1 LFLVSRSIFKIE
13 GNGGAP
19 LIVFSLLFTVLPVVI
34 LIFIIV
40 FAMKNKEK
48 GGETVVRHLY
58 IYLVLFAT
66 LMMVIGG
73 GVSIFMA
80 AADLVSPS
88 GYYQSYTEYK
98 QMNMYD
104 KVDGQKKE
112 MSEEELRS
120 AYDLY
125 LHEEKTRQK
134 DRALNQ
140 IIKSLGFI
148 VIPLPVF
155 LYFNKLRKHHAE

>member
-1 LFLVSRSIFKIE
+1 LF
-13 GNGGAP
+13 
-19 LIVFSLLFTVLPVVI
+19 VFSLLFAIMPIVI
-34 LIFIIV
+34 IIFFV
-40 FAMKNKEK
+40 AFAMKDKDK
-48 GGETVVRHLY
+48 GGESVVRHLY

-80 AADLVSPS
+80 TADLVSPS

-98 QMNMYD
+98 QMNQNGKMEGS
-104 KVDGQKKE
+104 KTE
-112 MSEEELRS
+112 LSEEELRS
-120 AYDLY
+120 NYDVY
-125 LHEEKTRQK
+125 LNEEKTRQK

-148 VIPLPVF
+148 LIPLPVF
-155 LYFNKLRKHHAE
+155 LYFNKLRKQQVE

>member
-1 LFLVSRSIFKIE
+1 MF
-13 GNGGAP
+13 
-19 LIVFSLLFTVLPVVI
+19 VFSLLFAIMPIVI
-34 LIFIIV
+34 LVFFV
-40 FAMKNKEK
+40 AFAMKNKEK
-48 GGETVVRHLY
+48 GGESVVRHLY

-80 AADLVSPS
+80 TADLVSPS

-98 QMNMYD
+98 QMYQNG
-104 KVDGQKKE
+104 KVEGSKTE
-112 MSEEELRS
+112 LSEDELRS
-120 AYDLY
+120 NYDVY
-125 LHEEKTRQK
+125 LNEEKTRQK

-140 IIKSLGFI
+140 IIKSFGFI

-155 LYFNKLRKHHAE
+155 LYFNKLRKQHAE